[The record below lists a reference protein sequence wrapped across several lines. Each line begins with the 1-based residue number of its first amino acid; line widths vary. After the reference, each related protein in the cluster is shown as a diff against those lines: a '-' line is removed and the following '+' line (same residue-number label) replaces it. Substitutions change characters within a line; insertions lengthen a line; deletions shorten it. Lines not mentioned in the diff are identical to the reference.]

1 MSVVI
6 QSIEQSS
13 LQYKYSTY
21 NFLSPLRYYGAVT
34 SGKMS
39 TKLKATR
46 SGHRSALTKLVKK
59 FEDGKSNEEFDRD
72 ELATILDLILD
83 KQKLL
88 SELNSQIISELS
100 EEELEAE
107 ITESDEYCLNLEMK
121 IRKMRKF
128 LQPAAQAATPSSSV
142 PVTQS
147 SVNPLAETFD
157 INSNQTS
164 SFNSQQMYEPIQC
177 SSSQLH
183 K

>member
-1 MSVVI
+1 M
-6 QSIEQSS
+6 
-13 LQYKYSTY
+13 
-21 NFLSPLRYYGAVT
+21 SPLRYYGAVT

-39 TKLKATR
+39 TKLQTTQ
-46 SGHRSALTKLVKK
+46 SVHRSALTKLVKK

-107 ITESDEYCLNLEMK
+107 ITELDEYCLNLEMK

-128 LQPAAQAATPSSSV
+128 LQPAAQAATPSSY
-142 PVTQS
+142 S
-147 SVNPLAETFD
+147 SCNTKF
-157 INSNQTS
+157 SK
-164 SFNSQQMYEPIQC
+164 PI
-177 SSSQLH
+177 S
-183 K
+183 